1 MSFHIKVTGR
11 QLEDAFTPRVR
22 EQNPGG
28 RPQQDITDYRIE
40 TGRGLADIRAI
51 YEADA
56 ATSGANRAARR
67 QSLQDQLTFGLEAQG
82 LDRELLGLGRD
93 QLALDRRDTVEAAIN
108 NALQRGI
115 FHSGIRVR
123 NVARAEER
131 ADLAGAKLDISG
143 RFIDLSEEELR
154 ARIQNSLDA
163 LKTGAASA
171 KAADFRMR
179 QNLESYEAFRRE
191 QERIDTES
199 RGGVFVPAAP
209 PRRQP
214 I

>member
-11 QLEDAFTPRVR
+11 QLDEFTPRVR

-28 RPQQDITDYRIE
+28 RTQQDITDYRIE

-51 YEADA
+51 YETDA

-67 QSLQDQLTFGLEAQG
+67 QGLQDQLAFGLEGQE
-82 LDRELLGLGRD
+82 LDRELLGLGREG
-93 QLALDRRDTVEAAIN
+93 LILDRRDSVEAAIN

-115 FHSGIRVR
+115 YQSGIRVR

-131 ADLAGAKLDISG
+131 ADLQGRGLDVTG
-143 RFIDLSEEELR
+143 KRIDLSEEALR

-163 LKTGAASA
+163 LKTGAANA

-179 QNLESYEAFRRE
+179 EDLEAYEAFRRE